1 MFYNITIKR
10 ETKREENKM
19 KCKGKEH
26 YGKDAKT
33 IVAES
38 TGKKC
43 DGAMVWVDENGTYYF
58 RQNSGH
64 NALGRKR
71 TWIFDRANQAYV
83 KANMR

>member
-1 MFYNITIKR
+1 
-10 ETKREENKM
+10 M

-58 RQNSGH
+58 RRNSGH
-64 NALGRKR
+64 HTISRKM
-71 TWIFDRANQAYV
+71 TWVFVEANQEYV
-83 KANMR
+83 KANMK